1 MTQGAD
7 IEIIESSNSE
17 AGFLVPNRVRINGT
31 EVAIPGGAS
40 IQVSEINE
48 SSIISVT
55 LTLFVKSLTIKQ
67 ERPKGQS

>member
-1 MTQGAD
+1 MIQGAD

-31 EVAIPGGAS
+31 EVAIPDGAS

-55 LTLFVKSLTIKQ
+55 LTLFVKSLTIKW
-67 ERPKGQS
+67 ERPED